1 MYVEN
6 LTEEIVTSSS
16 EALSLILKGM
26 QNRRIASTNM
36 NLVSSRGH
44 LIFSLYLTNT
54 VDDNQ
59 QILT

>member
-1 MYVEN
+1 MYVN

-26 QNRRIASTNM
+26 QNRRIKNTNM
-36 NLVSSRGH
+36 NLVSSCGH

-54 VDDNQ
+54 VD
-59 QILT
+59 